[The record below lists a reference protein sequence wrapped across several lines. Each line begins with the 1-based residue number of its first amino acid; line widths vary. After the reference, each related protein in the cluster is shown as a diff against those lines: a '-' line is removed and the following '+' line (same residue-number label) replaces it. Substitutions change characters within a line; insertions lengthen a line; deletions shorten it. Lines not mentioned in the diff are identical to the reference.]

1 VAAKYILAA
10 ASCAFLLATAV
21 RLARDGGRPH
31 PQSGTWLL
39 VGVIFAVVSAWLF
52 SRS

>member
-1 VAAKYILAA
+1 VAAKYVLAVFAVFFIAA
-10 ASCAFLLATAV
+10 ALVGLS
-21 RLARDGGRPH
+21 RGDRISH
-31 PQSGTWLL
+31 PRTKTWLL